1 MKQYQNCQN
10 TVDDTLSTIQ
20 EKYIREKKK
29 LEDENR
35 VFKHS
40 LQKGEE
46 VIKSQQVEIEKLL
59 AE

>member
-1 MKQYQNCQN
+1 M
-10 TVDDTLSTIQ
+10 DDTLSTIQ